1 MEEYRLMQIKAEERK
16 NVFDFFKRWLL
27 GFVIDVVRI
36 IREVIRETIKTWEK
50 NRRCKGKECSEGV
63 RIKEGY
69 VIN

>member
-36 IREVIRETIKTWEK
+36 IREVIRETIKTW
-50 NRRCKGKECSEGV
+50 
-63 RIKEGY
+63 
-69 VIN
+69 